1 MEITHEAYVKAK
13 DRMEKTLE
21 ALKNDLSSIRAGRA
35 NPHLLDRIMVDY
47 YGTQTPISQVGN
59 VSSPDPKMLV
69 ISLWDTSILGEVE
82 KAIMKSDLGINP
94 ANDGKVIRLAFPDVT
109 EERRKEL
116 VKMAK
121 KNAETSKVAIR
132 NIRRDANDVLKKEK
146 KDSTITEDDYN
157 DLEKEIQKM
166 TDDMIKKVDVILAD
180 KEKEIMDVK

>member
-180 KEKEIMDVK
+180 KEKEIMSV

>member
-180 KEKEIMDVK
+180 KEKEIMEI

>member
-21 ALKNDLSSIRAGRA
+21 ALKIDLSSIRAGRA

-180 KEKEIMDVK
+180 KEKEIMEI

>member
-13 DRMEKTLE
+13 DRMEKTLD

-180 KEKEIMDVK
+180 KEKEIMEI

>member
-109 EERRKEL
+109 EES
-116 VKMAK
+116 
-121 KNAETSKVAIR
+121 NPHFNSH
-132 NIRRDANDVLKKEK
+132 
-146 KDSTITEDDYN
+146 IT
-157 DLEKEIQKM
+157 
-166 TDDMIKKVDVILAD
+166 T
-180 KEKEIMDVK
+180 